1 MGKCLSSIQHLSDV
15 DRLNNPSNG
24 DTLVWN
30 ALNNQYEYS
39 QAVVSDQSLA
49 TTDNVTFN
57 NITSTGT
64 IQTSG
69 TVIGNAFEG
78 KLYDTNGNVIL
89 DNTSGA
95 VGFGG
100 NISST
105 GPHHSQVQ

>member
-1 MGKCLSSIQHLSDV
+1 MNILRQLF
-15 DRLNNPSNG
+15 L
-24 DTLVWN
+24 
-30 ALNNQYEYS
+30 QE
-39 QAVVSDQSLA
+39 SLA

-69 TVIGNAFEG
+69 TVIGNAYEG

-105 GPHHSQVQ
+105 ILHHSQVQ